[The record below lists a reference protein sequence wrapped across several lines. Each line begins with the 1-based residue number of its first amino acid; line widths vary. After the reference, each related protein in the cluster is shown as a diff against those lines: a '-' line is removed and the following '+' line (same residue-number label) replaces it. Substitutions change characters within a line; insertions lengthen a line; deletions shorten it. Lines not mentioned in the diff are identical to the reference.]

1 MIDRIPDSFQES
13 YADLSSLRLHFVE
26 GGTGYPLVF
35 LPAYLD
41 TWQTFRLVLPLLAP
55 HFRCLVLDQRGHG
68 KSHYA
73 GEDWSLDA
81 YAQDVIEFLDQQGIE
96 RTTLVGS
103 SMGSFVARKVALRCP
118 DRIDRLVLVGSG
130 MRTDNHEQLQGLRVA
145 LEQFSEAIPRELAE
159 AILSPNAKRGKIPDW
174 FFNAC
179 VDASSQIPGKTWRGA
194 LDGLL
199 ADNHSDRLEAIMQP
213 TLLIAG
219 NQDEVFLWEDQ
230 AQVAQ
235 KLPQA
240 DLKLYEA
247 VGHYPHW
254 EEPTQ
259 FAADLREFLQKEHS
273 LAKS

>member
-1 MIDRIPDSFQES
+1 MVDRLPESFQDK
-13 YADLSSLRLHFVE
+13 YIGLSSFDLHFVK
-26 GGTGYPLVF
+26 GGTGYPLIF

-41 TWQTFRLVLPLLAP
+41 TWYTFRLVLPLLAP
-55 HFRCLVLDQRGHG
+55 HFQCLVLDQRGHG
-68 KSHYA
+68 QSHYS

-81 YAQDVIEFLDQQGIE
+81 YTADVLEFIDRQGIE
-96 RTTLVGS
+96 HTTLVGS

-118 DRIDRLVLVGSG
+118 DRVERLVLLGSG

-145 LEQFSEAIPRELAE
+145 LEQFSDQIPRELAE
-159 AILSPNAKRGKIPDW
+159 ALLSPNTQRGKIPDW

-179 VDASSQIPGKTWRGA
+179 VDASSQIPGQVWRGA
-194 LDGLL
+194 LDGML
-199 ADNHSDRLEAIMQP
+199 ADNHSDRLESIMQP

-219 NQDEVFLWEDQ
+219 KQDEVFRWEDQ

-235 KLPQA
+235 KLPQSH
-240 DLKLYEA
+240 LKLYKA

-259 FAADLREFLQKEHS
+259 FAQDLMDFLKE
-273 LAKS
+273 